1 MKDRLTAAAAVLGV
15 AIIICALLV
24 TGTWRGNRKA
34 NQTIEVT
41 GSAKKEIV
49 SDYAIMRCGL
59 KGEGATAEAAY
70 RDLERQKPILVSYF
84 ESKGFPADQVK
95 ILPPNTFSVDEYTSQ
110 GQPTGRVL
118 KVVYNQVF
126 QVETADVQKVEA
138 MGLEISSLVE
148 KGVSLELQ
156 TPEYH
161 VTKLAELKIE
171 IQALAAKDAA
181 ERALRIAEASGAK
194 LGTIRKASMGVLQ
207 ITPLHSGEVS
217 DYGVNDLSSIQK
229 EITAVVRAS
238 FAIQ

>member
-1 MKDRLTAAAAVLGV
+1 MKDRLTAAAAILGV
-15 AIIICALLV
+15 AIIICSLIV

-59 KGEGATAEAAY
+59 RGEGVSAEAAY
-70 RDLERQKPILVSYF
+70 KDLERQTPTLMSYF
-84 ESKGFPADQVK
+84 GSKGFAADQVK
-95 ILPPNTFSVDEYTSQ
+95 PSPPTTFSVDEYT
-110 GQPTGRVL
+110 GDGRPTGRIL
-118 KVVYNQVF
+118 KYVYGQLF
-126 QVETADVQKVEA
+126 QVETADVRKIEA

-161 VTKLAELKIE
+161 FTKLAELKIE

-181 ERALRIAEASGAK
+181 ERARRIAEASGAK

-207 ITPLHSGEVS
+207 ITPLHSAEVS
-217 DYGVNDLSSIQK
+217 DWGVNDLSSIDK

-238 FAIQ
+238 FAIE